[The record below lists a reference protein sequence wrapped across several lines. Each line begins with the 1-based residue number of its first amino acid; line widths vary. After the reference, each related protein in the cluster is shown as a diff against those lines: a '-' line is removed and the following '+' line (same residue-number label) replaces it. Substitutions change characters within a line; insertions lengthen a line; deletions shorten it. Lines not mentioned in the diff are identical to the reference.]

1 MLKAKILKQ
10 AQQRVTK
17 KRAEALNKRHP
28 SKREPEYDSEEEED
42 EDESEEEQLPSR
54 NRKSRSKSRRAN
66 DELDDEFDRL
76 DVNKVPLPCPSSQL

>member
-17 KRAEALNKRHP
+17 KRAEALSKRHP

-42 EDESEEEQLPSR
+42 EDESEEEQPASK
-54 NRKSRSKSRRAN
+54 NRKSRSKSRRN

-76 DVNKVPLPCPSSQL
+76 DVNKVPLPCSSCQL